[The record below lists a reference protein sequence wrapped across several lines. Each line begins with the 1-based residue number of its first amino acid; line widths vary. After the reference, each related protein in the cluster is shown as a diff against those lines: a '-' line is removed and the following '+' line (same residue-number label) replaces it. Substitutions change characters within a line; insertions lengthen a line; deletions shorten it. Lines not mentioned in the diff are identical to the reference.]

1 MVAQGSSGT
10 RDENISSPVCTEK
23 TDADASPNGFVTA
36 KEKLEIDTRQR
47 RGLSRSPSA
56 SISPQNDNTLMNK
69 GNVTSRNAAKGE
81 DSLDDS
87 TRRCLEMLVGPDG
100 ELPEKLRNIEP

>member
-1 MVAQGSSGT
+1 MKTFHPPCALK
-10 RDENISSPVCTEK
+10 K

-69 GNVTSRNAAKGE
+69 GNVTSRNAGKGE